1 MLRRV
6 HGLYRALR
14 PINKLSIDFPRRAPF
29 CCLSRAASAARRP
42 GSRASARSHLLT
54 CHLPTVGGAQS
65 ARDGSFPPL
74 WPDGAERER
83 EKEEGPLDIIKE
95 RERERRE
102 KTERGRS
109 INLLYVRVKM
119 QRRV

>member
-1 MLRRV
+1 MLPLL
-6 HGLYRALR
+6 HGGREAEPPLR
-14 PINKLSIDFPRRAPF
+14 SLS
-29 CCLSRAASAARRP
+29 S
-42 GSRASARSHLLT
+42 SHLLT
-54 CHLPTVGGAQS
+54 CHLPTLGGAQS

-74 WPDGAERER
+74 WPDGAEREK
-83 EKEEGPLDIIKE
+83 EKEERPLDIIKE
-95 RERERRE
+95 QERERRE